1 MASNKQ
7 QWQVMSNTGKLQAT
21 VASYEQQWQVINNS
35 GKLILTERLNY
46 GPSRIKTDI
55 DYYNRIKRQVKDR

>member
-1 MASNKQ
+1 
-7 QWQVMSNTGKLQAT
+7 MSNTGKLQAT

-46 GPSRIKTDI
+46 GPPRIKTDI